1 MEKAKSQQKE
11 HLHHLHT
18 HNHKDNEA
26 KGNRGV
32 SFKKMSKAASADT
45 KEIPTDFM
53 NRNEDVLNKIKNAI
67 EFMKIDYNEN
77 SDSDCSSSSC
87 SSSSDDD

>member
-1 MEKAKSQQKE
+1 MYSSFLIEWPPQQVIKLGSE
-11 HLHHLHT
+11 SGRITLAL
-18 HNHKDNEA
+18 
-26 KGNRGV
+26 R
-32 SFKKMSKAASADT
+32 KMSKVASADT